1 MKEKEKFEEEH
12 YMLIDEVDNDTK
24 DKTIEEQKSEK
35 EKEYMSKK
43 EVKTT
48 SAFKVK
54 KKFKS
59 GRAMLLYIMKHSKKF
74 NNLKKFKRIVNKAT
88 PGQGLVMLRI
98 IKNAKATNF
107 YMKERK
113 IFNFIELYLKKK
125 PPGKSMDHKVH
136 NRKGVED

>member
-1 MKEKEKFEEEH
+1 MNRKEEIEEEH
-12 YMLIDEVDNDTK
+12 YMLIDEFDNDTIV
-24 DKTIEEQKSEK
+24 KTIEEQQSEK
-35 EKEYMSKK
+35 EKEYMSKR

-59 GRAMLLYIMKHSKKF
+59 GREMLLYIMKHSKKF
-74 NNLKKFKRIVNKAT
+74 NNLKKFKRILNKA
-88 PGQGLVMLRI
+88 QELVMLRI

-113 IFNFIELYLKKK
+113 NFNFIELYLKKK